1 MKDKFLTLCYKG
13 KHLLSPIMGWRS
25 MTWSMRERSELKI
38 QHRNSNWTYGQGK
51 KRPPSVGRSGSGGY
65 EDYHEIQKPWKILR
79 TWDTE
84 GTRRGGTQKFL
95 GDYLR
100 TVTAKQERK
109 YHLLRIS
116 VFPVSSSSRWYQ
128 LGVLPVMLSDPAL
141 NPHLLKR
148 TLSKS
153 GYITQFSRTV
163 VNAFLTTL
171 PAIKKKKKK
180 CCTFSDAERVLSS
193 ARERK
198 DCCQEK
204 YQTVL
209 APAQFGISLSRRLES
224 RSFVGKICYFRSF
237 LKPGPLLQS
246 QKTQTEKTEK

>member
-1 MKDKFLTLCYKG
+1 MKT
-13 KHLLSPIMGWRS
+13 
-25 MTWSMRERSELKI
+25 TMRYRI
-38 QHRNSNWTYGQGK
+38 RGA
-51 KRPPSVGRSGSGGY
+51 
-65 EDYHEIQKPWKILR
+65 WKILR
-79 TWDTE
+79 IWDTE

-163 VNAFLTTL
+163 VNAFPTTL

-180 CCTFSDAERVLSS
+180 KCCIFSDAEMVLSS
-193 ARERK
+193 SRERK

-204 YQTVL
+204 HQTVL
-209 APAQFGISLSRRLES
+209 APAQFGISLSRRLEAH
-224 RSFVGKICYFRSF
+224 SFVGKICYFRSF
-237 LKPGPLLQS
+237 LKYTVMKFPNF
-246 QKTQTEKTEK
+246 TD